1 MTVERNKRRV
11 LTGEV
16 VSSANDKTI
25 RVKVTTY
32 RKHPLYGKRVIQSK
46 KFAAHDEQNQAQVG
60 DIVRIVE
67 TRPLSKT
74 KRFRL
79 VDIVETKA

>member
-1 MTVERNKRRV
+1 MERNRRRV
-11 LTGEV
+11 LVGEV
-16 VSSANDKTI
+16 VSTKNDKTI
-25 RVKVTTY
+25 TVLVKSY
-32 RKHPLYGKRVIQSK
+32 RKHPLYGKRVIQTK
-46 KFAAHDEQNQAQVG
+46 KFAAHDEENKANVG
-60 DIVRIVE
+60 DTVRIME

>member
-1 MTVERNKRRV
+1 MERNKRRI

-16 VSSANDKTI
+16 VSSTNDKTI
-25 RVKVTTY
+25 SVKVTTY
-32 RKHPLYGKRVIQSK
+32 RKHPLYGKRVIQTK
-46 KFAAHDEQNQAQVG
+46 KFSVHDETNQANVG
-60 DIVRIVE
+60 DVVRIME

>member
-16 VSSANDKTI
+16 VSSSNDKTI
-25 RVKVTTY
+25 RVLVTSY
-32 RKHPLYGKRVIQSK
+32 RKHRLYGKRVIQSK